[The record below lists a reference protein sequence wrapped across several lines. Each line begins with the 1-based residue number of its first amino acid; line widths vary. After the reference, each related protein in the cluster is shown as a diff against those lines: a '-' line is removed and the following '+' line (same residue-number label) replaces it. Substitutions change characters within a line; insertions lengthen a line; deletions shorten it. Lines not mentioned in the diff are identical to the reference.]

1 LAKPT
6 TGASTLLYLPEI
18 IREGDVLRKTTVK
31 KYSKT
36 DFERFMNSQPQTT
49 TKSTTKVH
57 GYKIEKD
64 IPIPEYRKVSRY
76 PLLHMEVGDSFTAPI
91 SEVKQVR
98 SAITRTHKVTNKTYK
113 FLTRTVHGRGRTG
126 KLLRVWRVVS

>member
-1 LAKPT
+1 M
-6 TGASTLLYLPEI
+6 
-18 IREGDVLRKTTVK
+18 RKTTVK

-36 DFERFMNSQPQTT
+36 DFERFMNSQPRVE
-49 TKSTTKVH
+49 TKTIAKEN

-98 SAITRTHKVTNKTYK
+98 SAITRTHRITNKAYK
-113 FLTRTVHGRGRTG
+113 FITRTVHGRGRAG